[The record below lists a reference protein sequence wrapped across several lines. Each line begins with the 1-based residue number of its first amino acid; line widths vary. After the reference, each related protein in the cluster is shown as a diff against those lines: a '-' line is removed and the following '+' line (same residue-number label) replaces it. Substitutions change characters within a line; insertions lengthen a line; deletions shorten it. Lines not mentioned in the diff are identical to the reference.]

1 MRPGDRATVPLAK
14 ACPVS
19 YIYWRE
25 TKEATVYCRNCG
37 KEVHEK
43 AIACP
48 GCGLPPRLEAKFC
61 HNCGTPTGPSQS
73 ACVKCGVPLAAGGA
87 GSKRRVT
94 AGLLG
99 IFLGGLGIHKFYLG
113 YNKAGVIMILV
124 SFAGGLLT
132 WGLAALAAG
141 VVGLIEGI
149 IYLTMTDADF
159 ERVYVAGRKEWF

>member
-1 MRPGDRATVPLAK
+1 M
-14 ACPVS
+14 
-19 YIYWRE
+19 
-25 TKEATVYCRNCG
+25 YCTNCG

-48 GCGLPPRLEAKFC
+48 GCGLPPRLESKFC
-61 HNCGTPTGPSQS
+61 HNCGTATRPNQS
-73 ACVKCGVPLAAGGA
+73 ACATCGVTLAAGGA
-87 GSKRRVT
+87 GSKSRVT

-113 YNKAGVIMILV
+113 YNRAGIIMILV

-141 VVGLIEGI
+141 AVGLIEGI
-149 IYLTMTDADF
+149 VYLTKSDADF
-159 ERVYVAGRKEWF
+159 ERIYVAGRKEWF

>member
-1 MRPGDRATVPLAK
+1 M
-14 ACPVS
+14 
-19 YIYWRE
+19 
-25 TKEATVYCRNCG
+25 YCRNCG

-48 GCGLPPRLEAKFC
+48 GCGLPPRLERKFC
-61 HNCGTPTGPSQS
+61 HSCGMATVPTQ
-73 ACVKCGVPLAAGGA
+73 AVCVKCGVSLAAGDA
-87 GSKRRVT
+87 GGKSRVT

-124 SFAGGLLT
+124 SFGGGLLT

-141 VVGLIEGI
+141 AVGLIEGI
-149 IYLTMTDADF
+149 IYLTKSDADF
-159 ERVYVAGRKEWF
+159 EQIYVSGRKEWF